1 MHPSPGVA
9 LGNWAICIFYLLIQ
23 FLFSSTEHLLLKHQE
38 TQFIFKLMDSQNNK
52 ALTHEH
58 SLIPPPAPNKLLK
71 TKGKV
76 SRRWEGF
83 ALQTSI
89 PSRDLASQWR
99 EVSGLSQQRMSTN
112 QD

>member
-76 SRRWEGF
+76 SRRWEGY

-89 PSRDLASQWR
+89 SSMDLCFTVVRS
-99 EVSGLSQQRMSTN
+99 
-112 QD
+112 